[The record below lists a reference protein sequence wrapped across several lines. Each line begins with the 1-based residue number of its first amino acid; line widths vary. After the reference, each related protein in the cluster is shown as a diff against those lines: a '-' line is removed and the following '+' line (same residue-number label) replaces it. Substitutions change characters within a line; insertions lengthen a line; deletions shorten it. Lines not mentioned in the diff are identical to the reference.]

1 MKLLPKLSLAAS
13 IALALASSSAFA
25 NLIVNG
31 GFEASS
37 DPTVTPPGWTNVGR
51 SDGVIP
57 YTMFGPVAY
66 EGLNYYDLGGFGNA
80 FGPSGDGIEQAVAT
94 VA

>member
-1 MKLLPKLSLAAS
+1 MKLLPKLSLTAS

-31 GFEASS
+31 GLEAWS
-37 DPTVTPPGWTNVGR
+37 DPTVTPPGWTNVGH

-66 EGLNYYDLGGFGNA
+66 EGSNYYDLGGFGNA
-80 FGPSGDGIEQAVAT
+80 FGPSGDGI
-94 VA
+94 